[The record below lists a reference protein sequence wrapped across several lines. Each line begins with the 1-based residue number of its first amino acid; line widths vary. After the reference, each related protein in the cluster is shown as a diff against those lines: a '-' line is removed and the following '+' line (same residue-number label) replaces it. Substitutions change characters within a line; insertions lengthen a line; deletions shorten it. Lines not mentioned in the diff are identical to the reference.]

1 MLKAERKWIDWMIRQ
16 KNILLFLI
24 VTCLA
29 ILARVGGL
37 SFVSADMN
45 DYLLP
50 WAEQFRA
57 NSGFSAMR
65 TQIGDYNFL
74 YQAIIIL
81 ICRLPGSMVHLYKY
95 ISIFFVFIG
104 HFLCCPHSK
113 GERRCGLLSCIR
125 HDLCR
130 RSLSAHGH
138 SQFRRLGPV

>member
-57 NSGFSAMR
+57 NPGFSAMR
-65 TQIGDYNFL
+65 SQIGDYNIL
-74 YQAIIIL
+74 YQTLIVL
-81 ICRLPGSMVHLYKY
+81 ICRLPGSMVYLYKY
-95 ISIFFVFIG
+95 ISIFFDFLLTVFQICLNQVNEYPLLVMNSPASG
-104 HFLCCPHSK
+104 HFSSPDMPICACVL
-113 GERRCGLLSCIR
+113 
-125 HDLCR
+125 
-130 RSLSAHGH
+130 
-138 SQFRRLGPV
+138 

>member
-50 WAEQFRA
+50 WPS
-57 NSGFSAMR
+57 NSG
-65 TQIGDYNFL
+65 QIPAFPL
-74 YQAIIIL
+74 CAA
-81 ICRLPGSMVHLYKY
+81 RLATT
-95 ISIFFVFIG
+95 IF
-104 HFLCCPHSK
+104 
-113 GERRCGLLSCIR
+113 CI
-125 HDLCR
+125 R
-130 RSLSAHGH
+130 RSLS
-138 SQFRRLGPV
+138 

>member
-95 ISIFFVFIG
+95 ISIFFDF
-104 HFLCCPHSK
+104 
-113 GERRCGLLSCIR
+113 LLSLI
-125 HDLCR
+125 HISEPTR
-130 RSLSAHGH
+130 R
-138 SQFRRLGPV
+138 